1 MAVRERSRKHGYNFH
16 RDHRSWGDRVEFED
30 VGHAVTEW
38 PHEDPEAV
46 VHLGATGVTSWD
58 MSADFSGPQT
68 QRWHQRW
75 NVRDTGIP
83 PAGIYDGVVD
93 VNTGRD
99 VDVSL
104 LRTANRAMLHSV
116 LSKMYQLVLKYK
128 FYVGEGGT
136 DSTIREFVN
145 KPTSMSSW
153 HGPEGTWPDLGVL
166 LVGAFESG
174 EVLDPMGVDYIVP
187 RNKTLIDSFRPLP
200 TLQVVDTSRV
210 PQSDVRGKEFL
221 PGLHPI
227 AKEFAEGVFERK
239 PQAYHVAV
247 IDRIMRA
254 VEEKTKRA
262 EYSVDDDGAVSF
274 EATLRT
280 GRFIMCEVS
289 LAGNINAGIY
299 TAADGDLVEFLA
311 CPSEEDLLTWF

>member
-1 MAVRERSRKHGYNFH
+1 MAVRERSRIQGYNFH
-16 RDHRSWGDRVEFED
+16 RDHRPWGDRVEFED
-30 VGHAVTEW
+30 DGHAVTGW
-38 PHEDPEAV
+38 PHEAPEVV

-58 MSADFSGPQT
+58 MPADFSGPQT
-68 QRWHQRW
+68 QRW
-75 NVRDTGIP
+75 NVRDIGIP

-93 VNTGRD
+93 VSTGQD

-104 LRTANRAMLHSV
+104 LRTANRAALHSV
-116 LSKMYQLVLKYK
+116 LSKMYQLMLKYK
-128 FYVGEGGT
+128 FYVGEGGIE
-136 DSTIREFVN
+136 STIREFVN

-153 HGPEGTWPDLGVL
+153 YGSEGTWPDLGVP
-166 LVGAFESG
+166 LVGAFEEG
-174 EVLDPMGVDYIVP
+174 EMLDPMGVNYIIP
-187 RNKTLIDSFRPLP
+187 RYNTPIDSFRPLP
-200 TLQVVDTSRV
+200 TLEVVDTSRV
-210 PQSDVRGKEFL
+210 PQSDVRGWEFL
-221 PGLHPI
+221 SGLHPI
-227 AKEFAEGVFERK
+227 AKEFAEGVSGRK

-247 IDRIMRA
+247 IDRIMKA

-280 GRFIMCEVS
+280 GQFIMCEVS